1 MIIYEL
7 RAYIG
12 ATKTLYSATFAD
24 MEAAKTDAKRLQEL
38 TAVNGVELH
47 GKITPLQPQNGKF
60 EPIIADTIF
69 LPIG

>member
-12 ATKTLYSATFAD
+12 KTKTLYNATFAD
-24 MEAAKTDAKRLQEL
+24 IETAKADALRLQEL
-38 TAVNGVELH
+38 TTINGVELH

-60 EPIIADTIF
+60 EPIVNGIVF